1 MCISPP
7 ALGRRIPVP
16 RVRARRVAYFAPM
29 SEDKTQPRVHVG
41 FELEPGRAY
50 ALPPPQAHH
59 AVRVLRLAAGD
70 TLALFNGDG
79 AEYPARVERV
89 SKREVTVKVQERRI
103 VSRES
108 PLAVTLA
115 QAIASGERM
124 DYTIQKAVE
133 LGVAAIQP
141 LAASRSVVRLSGER
155 ADRRVSH
162 WRAVAIAACEQCG
175 RNHLPPI
182 AAVAPLERWLAQ
194 WPARN
199 DGSRP
204 LLLSPRGETTLR
216 ELDRPAKT
224 VVILAGPE
232 GGLTQD
238 EESAARRSGFIPVS
252 LGPRVLRTETA
263 AVAALAAMQALWGD
277 F

>member
-1 MCISPP
+1 MTRIHFSGPIEAGGECT
-7 ALGRRIPVP
+7 LG
-16 RVRARRVAYFAPM
+16 APQ
-29 SEDKTQPRVHVG
+29 S
-41 FELEPGRAY
+41 
-50 ALPPPQAHH
+50 HH
-59 AVRVLRLAAGD
+59 LSGVLRLKACD
-70 TLALFNGDG
+70 ALVLFDG
-79 AEYPARVERV
+79 AGGEYPATILRLG
-89 SKREVTVKVQERRI
+89 KRGVTVAVQERRI

-115 QAIASGERM
+115 QAVASGERM

-199 DGSRP
+199 EGSRR
-204 LLLSPRGETTLR
+204 LLLTPHTDARLR
-216 ELDRPAKT
+216 ELERPT
-224 VVILAGPE
+224 HPVVLLAGPE
-232 GGLTQD
+232 GGFTPD
-238 EESAARRSGFIPVS
+238 EESAARRGGFIPVS